1 MKWNDFLFFRFFIF
15 IDKSSI
21 FETSSQCHL
30 EKLTEYYDNFANE
43 DKNQPKIIFTM
54 KILNPKLDKIRS
66 EVRAKLIAF
75 FYSSDLLIY

>member
-54 KILNPKLDKIRS
+54 KILNPKLDKSRS
-66 EVRAKLIAF
+66 EVRAKLLAF
-75 FYSSDLLIY
+75 F

>member
-1 MKWNDFLFFRFFIF
+1 MNLVHDFLFFRFFIF

-66 EVRAKLIAF
+66 EVRAKLLAF
-75 FYSSDLLIY
+75 F

>member
-1 MKWNDFLFFRFFIF
+1 MNLVHDLLFFHFFIL

-43 DKNQPKIIFTM
+43 DKNQCKIIFTM

-75 FYSSDLLIY
+75 FFNA

>member
-75 FYSSDLLIY
+75 F